1 MEDVTSLAT
10 QDLIA
15 DRHEYL
21 FPLPACLQSA
31 VLPFLRDAR
40 DLPLVT
46 FLFNI
51 STTTLPAAALVFAW
65 KPWSAI
71 LGPLY
76 LAATYALYLERFV
89 LALHYSEHSRL
100 FKSGL
105 HLAVPCCC
113 QSVRSTALGRVLSCR
128 TGWAALSPDLPAGR
142 AHDQLDFLLQASAC

>member
-1 MEDVTSLAT
+1 MEDVTSLAA

-15 DRHEYL
+15 DRQEFL
-21 FPLPACLQSA
+21 FPLPPCWQSA

-46 FLFNI
+46 FLFNV
-51 STTTLPAAALVFAW
+51 SATTLPAAALVFVW

-105 HLAVPCCC
+105 RAAVHCCC
-113 QSVRSTALGRVLSCR
+113 
-128 TGWAALSPDLPAGR
+128 
-142 AHDQLDFLLQASAC
+142 

>member
-10 QDLIA
+10 QDLVA
-15 DRHEYL
+15 DRHEYI

-31 VLPFLRDAR
+31 ALPFLRDAR

-46 FLFNI
+46 FLFNV

-71 LGPLY
+71 FGPVY
-76 LAATYALYLERFV
+76 LVATYALYLERFV
-89 LALHYSEHSRL
+89 LALHYSEHSKL

-105 HLAVPCCC
+105 HTAVH
-113 QSVRSTALGRVLSCR
+113 CR
-128 TGWAALSPDLPAGR
+128 LP
-142 AHDQLDFLLQASAC
+142 DQLSAGSSHVKQAGLMCCHTSP